1 MASKSAILAVRIIG
15 DAKSAISSMKDAEG
29 AAGGFGSKLAG
40 LKPGA
45 LAVGGAVVTGVIAA
59 GKALYDLGSTFDEVE
74 DTIRAGTGAT
84 GDALSGLVDD
94 AHAVATS
101 VPTDFAT
108 AGQTVADLNTRMGLS
123 GDTLQTVASQYLE
136 ASRVLGQDVDI
147 SGTTAAFQAFGIEGD
162 NVSGAMDALFRVSQ
176 STGVGMN
183 ELAGG
188 VQGNALALQ
197 ELGFSFDQSA
207 ALVGTLDKA
216 GVDANGTLNAMR
228 KGMIT
233 LAKDGEQPAEAFQRV
248 TGELQGYIAT
258 GDTASALDLA
268 STVFGTKGAAQMVQA
283 LQSGAISMGDLTA
296 TAAGTGDTILG
307 VGQDTMDA
315 AEKWQILKNR
325 GMEALEPLASS
336 VFSFAGDALGG
347 LMEWLDSVDFTPLTG
362 ALTTAG
368 TAVSGFGNFFAE
380 AAPKV
385 GGIVSTIRDTLTP
398 VISFLAPIVSN
409 AVTII
414 TGVISGAMTVI
425 QGVVN
430 VIKGIFTGD
439 WSLIW
444 QGAGQIVTG
453 AWDIIKSVVTGAMNH
468 VKAVISA
475 GASILSNLWSGA
487 WTRIKTATSSGVDN
501 TISFVKSLPSRAAS
515 ALSSA
520 GSALYSA
527 GVALVQGMINGITS
541 KARGIA
547 EAALGGVATAVSKVK
562 GFLGIASPSR
572 LFHEIGAFT
581 GQGLALGIT
590 SEAAHVRS
598 AYEDLIT
605 PPSPASIDLD
615 AYGNGPKAANT
626 QVTYNINVTGVLD
639 GDDAARKI
647 EKLLRDHARRTGAVT
662 L

>member
-1 MASKSAILAVRIIG
+1 MAGKSAILAVRIIG

-29 AAGGFGSKLAG
+29 AATGFGSKLGAIG
-40 LKPGA
+40 PGA
-45 LAVGGAVVTGVIAA
+45 LAVGGAVVTGVVAA
-59 GKALYDLGSTFDEVE
+59 GKALYDLGATFDEVE

-94 AHAVATS
+94 AHAVATT

-108 AGQTVADLNTRMGLS
+108 AGQTVSDLNTRLGLS

-136 ASRVLGQDVDI
+136 AGRVLGQDVDI
-147 SGTTAAFQAFGIEGD
+147 STTTAAFQAFGIEGD
-162 NVSGAMDALFRVSQ
+162 NVSGAMDSLFRVSQ

-183 ELAGG
+183 ELASG
-188 VQGNALALQ
+188 VQNNGLALQ
-197 ELGFSFDQSA
+197 TLGFSFDQSA

-216 GVDANGTLNAMR
+216 GVDATGTLNAMR

-248 TGELQGYIAT
+248 TGELQGYIDT

-315 AEKWQILKNR
+315 AEKWEILKNR

-347 LMEWLDSVDFTPLTG
+347 LMDWLDSVDFTPLTG
-362 ALTTAG
+362 AI
-368 TAVSGFGNFFAE
+368 SG
-380 AAPKV
+380 AAPIISGLGDTFSSIGSKI
-385 GGIVSTIRDTLTP
+385 GPLVSSISGTLGPIIAT
-398 VISFLAPIVSN
+398 LAPIVST
-409 AVTII
+409 AISTIS
-414 TGVISGAMTVI
+414 GVISGVVQII
-425 QGVVN
+425 QGVVT
-430 VIKGIFTGD
+430 IIRGIFTGD
-439 WSLIW
+439 WSMIW
-444 QGAGQIVTG
+444 QGAGQVVSGAWNAIKAYVTG
-453 AWDIIKSVVTGAMNH
+453 MRDYVTSIFTAIGGII
-468 VKAVISA
+468 
-475 GASILSNLWSGA
+475 SNLWSSA
-487 WTRIKTATSSGVDN
+487 WSAVSSAASRGVD
-501 TISFVKSLPSRAAS
+501 TVIGFVKSLPSRAAS

-527 GVALVQGMINGITS
+527 GVDLVQGMINGITS
-541 KARGIA
+541 KAKGIA
-547 EAALGGVATAVSKVK
+547 EAALGGVTSAVGKVK
-562 GFLGIASPSR
+562 GFLGIASPSK

-590 SEAAHVRS
+590 SEAARVRS

-626 QVTYNINVTGVLD
+626 QITYNINVNGVLD

-647 EKLLRDHARRTGAVT
+647 ERLLRDHARRTGAVT

>member
-1 MASKSAILAVRIIG
+1 
-15 DAKSAISSMKDAEG
+15 
-29 AAGGFGSKLAG
+29 
-40 LKPGA
+40 
-45 LAVGGAVVTGVIAA
+45 
-59 GKALYDLGSTFDEVE
+59 
-74 DTIRAGTGAT
+74 
-84 GDALSGLVDD
+84 
-94 AHAVATS
+94 
-101 VPTDFAT
+101 
-108 AGQTVADLNTRMGLS
+108 
-123 GDTLQTVASQYLE
+123 
-136 ASRVLGQDVDI
+136 
-147 SGTTAAFQAFGIEGD
+147 
-162 NVSGAMDALFRVSQ
+162 
-176 STGVGMN
+176 
-183 ELAGG
+183 
-188 VQGNALALQ
+188 
-197 ELGFSFDQSA
+197 
-207 ALVGTLDKA
+207 
-216 GVDANGTLNAMR
+216 
-228 KGMIT
+228 
-233 LAKDGEQPAEAFQRV
+233 
-248 TGELQGYIAT
+248 
-258 GDTASALDLA
+258 
-268 STVFGTKGAAQMVQA
+268 
-283 LQSGAISMGDLTA
+283 MGDLTA

-347 LMEWLDSVDFTPLTG
+347 LMDWLDSVDFTPLTG

-368 TAVSGFGNFFAE
+368 TAVSGFGNFFTE

-398 VISFLAPIVSN
+398 VISLLAPIVSN

-425 QGVVN
+425 QGIVN

-453 AWDIIKSVVTGAMNH
+453 AWNIIKSVVTGAMNH

-475 GASILSNLWSGA
+475 AGTILSSLWSSA
-487 WTRIKTATSSGVDN
+487 WSAMSSAASRGVG
-501 TISFVKSLPSRAAS
+501 TVVGFVQSLPSRANA

-520 GSALYSA
+520 GTALFSA
-527 GVALVQGMINGITS
+527 GVDLVNGMINGITS
-541 KARGIA
+541 KAKGIA

-562 GFLGIASPSR
+562 GFLGIASPSK

-615 AYGNGPKAANT
+615 AYGTTRNAANT